1 MVPFIPLLHVVE
13 VYHPGEPVK
22 DRFNNIRPGPGRWET
37 VKVASWW
44 VHNTEEQDSQNASIL
59 RTIDT
64 LTIHV
69 PPETAPT
76 PGGKVRL
83 PDATVWEVE
92 GNAEDFNHGWH
103 GFVPGLVAIHAK
115 KVEG

>member
-1 MVPFIPLLHVVE
+1 MAFIPLRHTIE
-13 VYHPGEPVK
+13 VYTPGKPVK
-22 DRFNNIRPGPGRWET
+22 DRFNNLRPGPGTWT
-37 VKVASWW
+37 PVKVASWS
-44 VHNTEEQDSQNASIL
+44 VSRTEERDIQGASIL

-69 PPETAPT
+69 PPGTAPT

-83 PDATVWEVE
+83 PDGSEWQVE
-92 GNAEDFNHGWH
+92 GHGEDYNHGPF
-103 GFVPGLVAIHAK
+103 GFIPGLIVIHSK